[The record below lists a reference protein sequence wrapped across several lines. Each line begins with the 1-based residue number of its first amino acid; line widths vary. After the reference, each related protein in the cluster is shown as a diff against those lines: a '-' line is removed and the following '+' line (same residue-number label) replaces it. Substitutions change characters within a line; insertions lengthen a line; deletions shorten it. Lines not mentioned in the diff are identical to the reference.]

1 MMPPESVKHLVSKE
15 DLEKT
20 LVELLIA
27 IERWG
32 DNYARGQARQTRW
45 TVGTIIATNALVVAV
60 VKLL

>member
-1 MMPPESVKHLVSKE
+1 MTTPEAVKHLVSKE

-32 DNYARGQARQTRW
+32 DNYARAQARQTRW
-45 TVGTIIATNALVVAV
+45 PVATIIATGALVAAV
-60 VKLL
+60 IKLL